1 MAASAIIAL
10 ETIERT
16 SAQRNL
22 SASGDSVGTDTL
34 AEKESRLRTAI
45 RALGSVVVAYSG
57 GVDSTLVLKIAHDE
71 LGERAMG
78 VTAVSPSL
86 PSGELEEAE
95 AVARGIGAR
104 WVSVE
109 TCEVDDPRYQA
120 NTEARCYF
128 CKTEVYGQLIAYARA
143 HGFTHVAD
151 GLNTNDLTDRRPGR
165 TAAAEHGVRSPL
177 AEVGLSKAE
186 VREISRRLGL
196 PTWDK
201 PALACLSS
209 RLPYGTRVT
218 REALRQVDRAE
229 QAVRRCGARQARVRH
244 HGELARIEV
253 EADDLPTILA
263 HRHEIACAL
272 HDLGYAYVTIDLDGY
287 RAGSLNGVRR

>member
-10 ETIERT
+10 ETTERT

-22 SASGDSVGTDTL
+22 SASGDLVAADTL
-34 AEKESRLRTAI
+34 TEKETRLRAAI
-45 RALGSVVVAYSG
+45 RAMGSVAVAYSG

-71 LGERAMG
+71 LDERALG

-95 AVARGIGAR
+95 AAACGIGVR
-104 WVSVE
+104 WVNIE
-109 TCEVDDPRYQA
+109 TDEVDDPRYQA

-128 CKTEVYGQLIAYARA
+128 CKTEVYRRLIAYARA
-143 HGFTHVAD
+143 QGIAHVAD
-151 GLNTNDLTDRRPGR
+151 GLNTDDLTDRRPGR
-165 TAAAEHGVRSPL
+165 MAAAEHGVHSPL

-186 VREISRRLGL
+186 VRAISRHLGL

-201 PALACLSS
+201 PSLACLSS

-218 REALRQVDRAE
+218 REALSQVDRAE
-229 QAVRRCGARQARVRH
+229 QVVRRWGARQVRVRH

-253 EADDLPTILA
+253 EADDLPTVLA

-287 RAGSLNGVRR
+287 RTGSLNEVRR

>member
-1 MAASAIIAL
+1 MDTSAIIAL
-10 ETIERT
+10 ETTERT

-22 SASGDSVGTDTL
+22 SASGDLVAADTL
-34 AEKESRLRTAI
+34 TEKETRLRAAI
-45 RALGSVVVAYSG
+45 RAMGSVVVAYSG

-71 LGERAMG
+71 LGERAVG

-95 AVARGIGAR
+95 AAARRLGVR
-104 WVSVE
+104 WVSIE
-109 TCEVDDPRYQA
+109 TDEVDDPRYQA

-143 HGFTHVAD
+143 HGFNHVAD
-151 GLNTNDLTDRRPGR
+151 GLNTDDLTDRRPGR
-165 TAAAEHGVRSPL
+165 MAATEHGVRSPL

-186 VREISRRLGL
+186 VREISRRLEL

-201 PALACLSS
+201 PSLACLSS

-218 REALRQVDRAE
+218 RETLSQVDRAE
-229 QAVRRCGARQARVRH
+229 QVVRRCSARQVRVRH

-253 EADDLPTILA
+253 EADDLPTVLT
-263 HRHEIACAL
+263 HKDEIARAL

-287 RAGSLNGVRR
+287 RTGSLNEVRR

>member
-1 MAASAIIAL
+1 MDTSAIIAL
-10 ETIERT
+10 ETTERT

-22 SASGDSVGTDTL
+22 SASGDSVGTDTF
-34 AEKESRLRTAI
+34 AEKESRLRAAI
-45 RALGSVVVAYSG
+45 RAMGSLVVAYSG

-71 LGERAMG
+71 LGERALG

-95 AVARGIGAR
+95 AAARRLGVR
-104 WVSVE
+104 WVSIE
-109 TCEVDDPRYQA
+109 TDEVDDPRYQA

-151 GLNTNDLTDRRPGR
+151 GLNTDDLTDRRPGR
-165 TAAAEHGVRSPL
+165 MAATEHGVRSPL

-186 VREISRRLGL
+186 VREISRRLEL

-201 PALACLSS
+201 PSLACLSS

-218 REALRQVDRAE
+218 RETLSQVDRAE
-229 QAVRRCGARQARVRH
+229 QVVRRWGARQVRVRH

-253 EADDLPTILA
+253 EADDLPTVLT
-263 HRHEIACAL
+263 HKDEIARAL

-287 RAGSLNGVRR
+287 RTGSLNGVRR